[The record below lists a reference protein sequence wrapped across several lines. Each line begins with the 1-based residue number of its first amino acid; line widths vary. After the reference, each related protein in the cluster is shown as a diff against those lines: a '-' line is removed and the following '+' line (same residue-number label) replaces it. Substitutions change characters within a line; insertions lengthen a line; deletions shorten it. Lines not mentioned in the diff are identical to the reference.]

1 LNARDDNGGAMQ
13 ACSDPAPP
21 RPPAGPPNRSSRAW
35 APAVLAGA
43 IVLGLWG
50 PNLVRPPPP
59 AWTTYISLKGQ
70 TRRMQ
75 LGDRSLLRLNGATSV
90 KVVFEDRLRRAVF
103 EGGEAEF
110 DVAPN
115 GRPFQMAVGDRDLR
129 TRDADFNL
137 RRYGRVG
144 AVKAT
149 LTVRRGQV
157 EVGDVRGRD
166 SPRTLGPDD
175 QMTWIEGQPAAP
187 TRNVD
192 PNLTVAWE
200 SHRLV
205 YDKTPLSDV
214 VMDLNRYVDRPIS
227 IVPAALGDLPFS
239 GLLILDSEDRMIKRL
254 EQTLPIQ
261 AQTLPAAIVL
271 KPRQAAAKPR
281 PGRAHPGVAPAQ
293 TPHA

>member
-1 LNARDDNGGAMQ
+1 MSA
-13 ACSDPAPP
+13 SDHHRAASDIASDQVPP
-21 RPPAGPPNRSSRAW
+21 PPPAGPPVRSRRAW

-70 TRRMQ
+70 TRRMKLPDQ
-75 LGDRSLLRLNGATSV
+75 SLLRMNGATSL

-110 DVAPN
+110 NVAPN
-115 GRPFQMAVGDRDLR
+115 GRPFQVMVGDRDLR
-129 TRDADFNL
+129 TRDADFDL

-157 EVGDVRGRD
+157 AVGQVNGRD
-166 SPRTLGPDD
+166 DPRTLSPGD
-175 QMTWIEGQPAAP
+175 QMSWIEGQPAAP
-187 TRNVD
+187 TRNID
-192 PNLTVAWE
+192 PNIAFAWQ

-214 VMDLNRYVDRPIS
+214 VIDLNRYVDRPIS
-227 IVPAALGDLPFS
+227 LTPTSLGDLTFTGALP
-239 GLLILDSEDRMIKRL
+239 LDSEDGMLKRL
-254 EQTLPIQ
+254 QAALPIQ
-261 AQTLPAAIVL
+261 AQTLSAAIVL
-271 KPRQAAAKPR
+271 KPRQAAVRPKPARAR
-281 PGRAHPGVAPAQ
+281 PKAPPSRQ
-293 TPHA
+293 